1 MDAHSILIM
10 NWRDTHNPDAGGAE
24 VYLHEM
30 ARRWVQWGHEVS
42 LITAQFAGAPREET
56 VDGVRVVRT
65 GDRYSVYRR
74 ARRTYLERFRKQC
87 DVVLDS
93 INTKPFA
100 TPRYVN
106 ERASI
111 HALIYQL
118 AREYWFYETPL
129 PVALVGRYVLEEH
142 WLNQYAE
149 VATTTISASTRDDL
163 VRLGFRNVEVIH
175 AGVSTKPLKS
185 LPAKEDVPTLI
196 FVGRLKKAKLP
207 HHALESFRI
216 VRSRL
221 PQARLWIVGGGYMM
235 NRLQRSA
242 PPGVEFFGRIP
253 EAQKVDLMK
262 RAHVLLFPA
271 VREGWGLSV
280 IEANAVGTP
289 AIGYDVPGLR
299 DAIVDGRTGSL
310 VASGDMAEMANES
323 VRLLLN
329 ESEWSKIAR
338 EALEYS
344 RGFDWDNTASQFLKR
359 LAS

>member
-65 GDRYSVYRR
+65 GDRYSVYRS

-207 HHALESFRI
+207 HHALESFRQS
-216 VRSRL
+216 VGRRVAARGAAPRRSQTR
-221 PQARLWIVGGGYMM
+221 G
-235 NRLQRSA
+235 
-242 PPGVEFFGRIP
+242 
-253 EAQKVDLMK
+253 
-262 RAHVLLFPA
+262 A
-271 VREGWGLSV
+271 VCDHPRR
-280 IEANAVGTP
+280 T
-289 AIGYDVPGLR
+289 GLR
-299 DAIVDGRTGSL
+299 HQPA
-310 VASGDMAEMANES
+310 
-323 VRLLLN
+323 
-329 ESEWSKIAR
+329 AR
-338 EALEYS
+338 GTRE
-344 RGFDWDNTASQFLKR
+344 R
-359 LAS
+359 